1 MQGFP
6 APWCVEKIAGG
17 FVVCDENGRRI
28 ARVYGQENPI
38 LPDAMTLDQA
48 EEMARTIATM
58 PAILR
63 ESEDLHVQ
71 AASLQQAAA

>member
-1 MQGFP
+1 MQGLRL
-6 APWCVEKIAGG
+6 PWCVEKIAGG

-38 LPDAMTLDQA
+38 LPNAVTLDEA
-48 EEMARTIATM
+48 EEMARTIATL
-58 PAILR
+58 PVILR
-63 ESEDLHVQ
+63 ESEDLRVQ

>member
-1 MQGFP
+1 MQRLR

-38 LPDAMTLDQA
+38 VPDVMTLDEA

-58 PAILR
+58 PTILR
-63 ESEDLHVQ
+63 ESEDLRVQ
-71 AASLQQAAA
+71 AASLPQAAA

>member
-1 MQGFP
+1 MHRLR
-6 APWCVEKIAGG
+6 APWRIEKIAGG

-38 LPDAMTLDQA
+38 VPDAMTLDEA

-58 PAILR
+58 PTILR
-63 ESEDLHVQ
+63 ESEDLRVQ